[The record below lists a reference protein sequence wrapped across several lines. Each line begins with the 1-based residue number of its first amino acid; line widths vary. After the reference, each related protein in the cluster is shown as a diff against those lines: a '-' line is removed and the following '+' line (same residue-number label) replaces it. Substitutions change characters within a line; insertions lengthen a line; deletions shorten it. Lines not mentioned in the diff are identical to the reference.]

1 MGDKNELE
9 EQFVQLARLAMSGRE
24 QDIEVYVR
32 RVARARRN
40 SASSLSADL
49 TELLKNRPS
58 RRSPMR
64 NVSAASVEA
73 TPVDIDSRLEL
84 VRHEVVH
91 SQDLNPIWE
100 GHVGAALSQLTAER
114 SHPERLQDAGLLPT
128 RSALFTGPPGVG
140 KTLAARWI
148 AKELDVPL
156 LILDLAAVMSSY
168 LGKTG
173 SNLRKVMNYAKGHPC
188 VLLLD
193 ELDAVAKRR
202 DDESEIG
209 ELKRLVT
216 VLLQEVDDWPTT
228 GLLLAATNHP
238 DLLDPAVWRR
248 FEQIVEF
255 PYPDQPARETAVEQ
269 FLGNDHEVSHE
280 LVVALGAVFVGSS
293 FSDIERDLMTARR
306 SSVFSDETLEDM
318 LMELVRSHAS
328 KISFSERRT
337 LVTDIVVAGE
347 LSQRRASELFGISRD
362 SLRKAAARKNEPR
375 GTNE

>member
-1 MGDKNELE
+1 
-9 EQFVQLARLAMSGRE
+9 
-24 QDIEVYVR
+24 
-32 RVARARRN
+32 
-40 SASSLSADL
+40 
-49 TELLKNRPS
+49 
-58 RRSPMR
+58 MR
-64 NVSAASVEA
+64 NISTASVEA

-91 SQDLNPIWE
+91 NEELSPVWE
-100 GHVGAALSQLTAER
+100 PSVGTTLRQIAAER
-114 SHPERLQDAGLLPT
+114 RHPDRLQEVGLFPT

-148 AKELDVPL
+148 ARELDVPL
-156 LILDLAAVMSSY
+156 LILDLAAVMSSF

-173 SNLRKVMNYAKGHPC
+173 SNLRKVMNYAKSHPC

-248 FEQIVEF
+248 FEQVVEF
-255 PYPDQPARETAVEQ
+255 PYPGQRAREIAVGK
-269 FLGNDHEVSHE
+269 FLGESHMVPHE
-280 LVVALGAVFVGSS
+280 LVVALGAVFAGSS

-306 SSVFSDETLEDM
+306 KTVFGNEKLEDV
-318 LMELVRSHAS
+318 LIDLIRSHAS
-328 KISFSERRT
+328 KLSFGERRSI
-337 LVTDIVVAGE
+337 VTDIVTAGE

-362 SLRKAAARKNEPR
+362 SLRKAALLKGEPR
-375 GTNE
+375 GINE